1 MCDSCAACMND
12 TPMACENV
20 LWHVRMYHVSKY
32 VHYEAGV
39 PVVEVKWSKQ
49 VCIAGHRVLVMILFY
64 VSEFDR
70 TNVL

>member
-1 MCDSCAACMND
+1 MCDSCAACM
-12 TPMACENV
+12 NV

-39 PVVEVKWSKQ
+39 PVVEVKWSRQ
-49 VCIAGHRVLVMILFY
+49 VCIAGHRGLVMIPFY
-64 VSEFDR
+64 VSQFDR